1 MVPRTPG
8 VVSYPGALV
17 LEPVGLTANRLV
29 DLSEL
34 RMVACLRWP

>member
-8 VVSYPGALV
+8 VVSYPGVLG
-17 LEPVGLTANRLV
+17 LEPAGLTADRPV